1 MYLRRESPSSPCERM
16 TTSRLCRV
24 PDIKRNRLHL
34 LGLRP
39 NYLTGYKKRFMR
51 WALPVYTAGMSTADS
66 SKQYDAIILG
76 AGASGLYC
84 AMTAAGR
91 GRRVLILDHAAKPG
105 RKLSITGGGKC
116 NLGNRTVGPGDYVGE
131 NPDFR
136 CSALS
141 RFTPA
146 HILEL
151 TAAAGITLEERERG
165 QLFCTRS
172 AKDVV
177 RFFVSRCAA
186 NGCVMALEEK
196 VLAVERLPDAKED
209 GRPDTQEDAPPRFC
223 VRTAKERYVARSV
236 VVATGRPRLAANRR
250 HRKRL

>member
-1 MYLRRESPSSPCERM
+1 MSSGCRTIAMFGPARPEKTSWPRMYLRRESPSSPCERM

-116 NLGNRTVGPGDYVGE
+116 NLGNRTVGPEIMWGK
-131 NPDFR
+131 
-136 CSALS
+136 
-141 RFTPA
+141 
-146 HILEL
+146 
-151 TAAAGITLEERERG
+151 
-165 QLFCTRS
+165 TRI
-172 AKDVV
+172 
-177 RFFVSRCAA
+177 
-186 NGCVMALEEK
+186 
-196 VLAVERLPDAKED
+196 
-209 GRPDTQEDAPPRFC
+209 
-223 VRTAKERYVARSV
+223 SV
-236 VVATGRPRLAANRR
+236 VPPCPASPRPTFWN
-250 HRKRL
+250 